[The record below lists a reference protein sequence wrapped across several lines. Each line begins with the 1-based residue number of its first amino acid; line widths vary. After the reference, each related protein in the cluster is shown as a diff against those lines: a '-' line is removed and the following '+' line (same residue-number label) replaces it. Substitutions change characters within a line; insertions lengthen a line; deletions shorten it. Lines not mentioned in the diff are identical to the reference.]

1 MTETELTV
9 RKLYHTL
16 KPSEQQVA
24 AYFLQ
29 HCASIFY
36 TPIATLAK
44 ESGASQGAWVRFC
57 KAIGFD
63 GLKSLKKQLFNELNE
78 NTGEALP
85 VQNVFTDVTAYHS
98 VSEIIQ
104 AIRNDST
111 KAIDDT
117 ADVLH
122 PAIVEQAANAIIQAD
137 SVKIFGVGASGI
149 VAEDLYNKLL
159 RVGMNVSFCRDSH
172 IQITYAV
179 NLQKNDAAV
188 FFSNSGTTSEI
199 IECFD
204 LARESK
210 CTTIAV
216 TGYNGNPLA
225 QHVDCY
231 LPAASPEILYRSGA
245 MSSRIAQLTVVDILF
260 TCIAGQNYE
269 QFESCLERSYTSCS
283 RHKLVTYDK

>member
-9 RKLYHTL
+9 RKYYHTL

-29 HCASIFY
+29 HCETIFY
-36 TPIATLAK
+36 TPIAALAK

-63 GLKSLKKQLFNELNE
+63 GLKSLKKQLFHELNE
-78 NTGEALP
+78 TSAEILP

-98 VSEIIQ
+98 VLEIIE
-104 AIRNDST
+104 AIRNDSV
-111 KAIDDT
+111 KAIEDT

-122 PAIVEQAANAIIQAD
+122 PDTVKQAAQAVISAD

-159 RVGMNVSFCRDSH
+159 RIGMNVSFCRDSH
-172 IQITYAV
+172 IQITCAA

-188 FFSNSGTTSEI
+188 FFSNSGTTSEVM
-199 IECFD
+199 ECFD
-204 LARESK
+204 LARESG

-216 TGYNGNPLA
+216 TGYHGNPLA
-225 QHVDCY
+225 QRVDCY
-231 LPAASPEILYRSGA
+231 LPAASPEIHYRSGA
-245 MSSRIAQLTVVDILF
+245 MSSRIAQLIVVDILF
-260 TCIAGQNYE
+260 TCIAGQKYE
-269 QFESCLERSYTSCS
+269 QFESRLERSYASCS
-283 RHKLVTYDK
+283 KHKIVLPDR